1 MTTNTPRSRP
11 AIRAL
16 LIDLSGTLHIGSS
29 PTPRAVAALQR
40 LRSSRHIPFRFC
52 SNTSKESTRDV
63 ISRLKSI
70 GFDIHDHSSSGGK
83 GKEVWTS
90 VGAVGEVLAKKR
102 LKRPFFLLSDSARE
116 ECASVLPVPPSDASY
131 DSVVVGLAP
140 SSLHYNNLTTAFRI
154 LVGEHETSPSSSGQ
168 RSKPNIPLIATHKA
182 KYIQSSSGLSL
193 GPGPFV
199 QALENAAGVTA
210 EIVGKPTR
218 AFFQAVI
225 DDLGFEDTPEEEG
238 KIVIVGDDI
247 QSDLGGGAL
256 ELGLWRVLGKTS
268 YFILYLQG

>member
-1 MTTNTPRSRP
+1 M
-11 AIRAL
+11 
-16 LIDLSGTLHIGSS
+16 
-29 PTPRAVAALQR
+29 
-40 LRSSRHIPFRFC
+40 
-52 SNTSKESTRDV
+52 SKC
-63 ISRLKSI
+63 
-70 GFDIHDHSSSGGK
+70 
-83 GKEVWTS
+83 
-90 VGAVGEVLAKKR
+90 
-102 LKRPFFLLSDSARE
+102 RPFFLLSDSARE
-116 ECASVLPVPPSDASY
+116 ECTSALPTPPSDAPY

-140 SSLHYNNLTTAFRI
+140 SLLHYNNLTTAFRI
-154 LVGEHETSPSSSGQ
+154 LVGEHETSPS
-168 RSKPNIPLIATHKA
+168 RSRQTARTNIPLIATHKA

-225 DDLGFEDTPEEEG
+225 DDLGLEDTPEEG

-256 ELGLWRVLGKTS
+256 ELGLWRVLGKIA
-268 YFILYLQG
+268 YFIRYPESWADGDCAVKTGKYRAGDESRAGVEPPDEVCQDFATFVDSLLEDGSMRARL